1 MSNILGIHHVSVL
14 VSDLDISLSFY
25 QDVVGL
31 PLIDRPDLGFEGAWL
46 ALGEMQQLHL
56 LNLDN
61 PRNAESLP
69 EHGGRDEHF
78 AIQVV
83 TIEPIQK
90 QLDSNNIQYTMS
102 RSGRKALFFRDPDGN
117 AIECVQRVI

>member
-1 MSNILGIHHVSVL
+1 MSNVLGIDHVSIL
-14 VSDLDISLSFY
+14 VNDLDISLSFY
-25 QDVVGL
+25 QDVVRL
-31 PLIDRPDLGFEGAWL
+31 PLIERPDLGFDGAWL
-46 ALGEMQQLHL
+46 ALGETHQLHL
-56 LNLDN
+56 LNLEN

-69 EHGGRDEHF
+69 EHGGRDQHF

-83 TIEPIQK
+83 SIEPIQK
-90 QLDSNNIQYTMS
+90 QLDSNNVSYTMS